1 MTRIANINIPDKK
14 RLVISLTYIYGI
26 GLSIAKKICKI
37 TNLSENIKV
46 SDLTEDNLSLL
57 RETIK
62 DMYIVEGDLKKEVI
76 FNIQK
81 KKAIKCYQGIRHMKK
96 LPVNGQNTHS
106 NARTRKGKAVTI
118 PGKKQARSKK

>member
-37 TNLSENIKV
+37 TNLSENIK
-46 SDLTEDNLSLL
+46 DLTEDNLSLL

-81 KKAIKCYQGIRHMKK
+81 KKAIKCYQGIRHIKK